1 MSNIMFD
8 DGLFRSYFTKKFSD
22 FWDSADEFYADWN
35 EIGPFRGCLGDTLIN
50 DVNVTEEE
58 RIKLIFYL
66 LYAQYGNSHIA
77 NLDETQFKLRLWST
91 IFQYAPTWNTKLKYQ
106 AQIRAL
112 TDNEIL
118 IGATNVYNH
127 SYNPST
133 APSTQSLDELTTID
147 DQNVTK
153 FKKSKLEAYFQATQ
167 YLEQDFTK
175 EFIDRFKVLFLKI
188 VEGQEPLYYNE
199 IEDDTL

>member
-22 FWDSADEFYADWN
+22 FWDSADEFYEEWN
-35 EIGPFRGCLGDTLIN
+35 EIGPFRGCMSD
-50 DVNVTEEE
+50 EETS
-58 RIKLIFYL
+58 IKMIFYL

-77 NLDETQFKLRLWST
+77 NFDETQFKLRMWST
-91 IFQYAPTWNTKLKYQ
+91 IFQYAPTWEKKLEYQ
-106 AQIRAL
+106 KKIREL
-112 TDNEIL
+112 DDTEIL
-118 IGATNVYNH
+118 IGATNIYNH

-133 APSTQSLDELTTID
+133 VPSTQTLNELETID

-153 FKKSKLEAYFQATQ
+153 FRKSKLEAYFQATQ

-175 EFIDRFKVLFLKI
+175 EFIDRFKPLFLKI
-188 VEGQEPLYYNE
+188 VEGQEPLYYDE
-199 IEDDTL
+199 IEDEYE